1 MTLLGYNV
9 YRDDK
14 LIAEKLSTTSFTDN
28 EASIGSH
35 TYYVTAVWKEGE
47 SNCSGL
53 YQADITTGISTA
65 SSTVGISVA
74 TSKNLITVSGAEGK
88 NIEVVNLAGQTI
100 FRGVAAG
107 ATSVSVATGVYLVK
121 VANKAVKVIVK

>member
-1 MTLLGYNV
+1 MFW
-9 YRDDK
+9 
-14 LIAEKLSTTSFTDN
+14 LI
-28 EASIGSH
+28 
-35 TYYVTAVWKEGE
+35 
-47 SNCSGL
+47 
-53 YQADITTGISTA
+53 QADITTGISTA